1 MTSATDKFEALRA
14 EAFKAREAAEKAW
27 YALFS
32 ELPVGNERV
41 WASDVYDNIRCATR
55 DTSVKP

>member
-1 MTSATDKFEALRA
+1 MASITADKLETLRA

-32 ELPVGNERV
+32 ELSVGNELYEN
-41 WASDVYDNIRCATR
+41 SGATQHN
-55 DTSVKP
+55 K